1 MKCILYGL
9 VSNFNCFRSFC
20 RSFLLNP
27 TAALQM
33 RCQYYTHCKHL
44 RWGVSGFEVSG
55 LYGFW
60 LMAYCLSKE
69 YSKVKILKESRVKNP
84 KSQLLSIWIVQY

>member
-1 MKCILYGL
+1 M
-9 VSNFNCFRSFC
+9 
-20 RSFLLNP
+20 P

-33 RCQYYTHCKHL
+33 RCQYYTHCNHL
-44 RWGVSGFEVSG
+44 RWGVSGFEVSE

-60 LMAYCLSKE
+60 LMAYCLSNE

-84 KSQLLSIWIVQY
+84 ESQLLSIWIVQY